1 MATCAI
7 AGVLPPS
14 SAPAVPIVITLIGLP
29 LRFVLC
35 GLCAV
40 LPPLHPAAASRAAVT
55 RATPA
60 VVDRLLCLIL
70 LIVHPTSCQA
80 TDANNPARS
89 WAYGEEVYAP
99 CVAPSTTP
107 APDVA
112 AKTMTGGPGRASSQ
126 SAPYAD
132 VSSPRPDAH
141 HNPSR
146 DAP

>member
-1 MATCAI
+1 MAICAI

-14 SAPAVPIVITLIGLP
+14 SGPAVPIVITLIGLP

-55 RATPA
+55 RATPV

-80 TDANNPARS
+80 TEANTPART
-89 WAYGEEVYAP
+89 WTYREEWNAP
-99 CVAPSTTP
+99 C
-107 APDVA
+107 
-112 AKTMTGGPGRASSQ
+112 AS
-126 SAPYAD
+126 P
-132 VSSPRPDAH
+132 
-141 HNPSR
+141 
-146 DAP
+146 